1 MKKSAFIGLAILFS
15 CFSARAADVVFADG
29 NTKILVD
36 NKQNKMFCT
45 NCGGGNEAKAIAGPI
60 PGFEGIGSGVEK
72 YFKEE
77 GILIVRTDLGTS
89 CLSGQYTVIDLNART
104 SKELNFPSCN
114 EAQASFSSEKGK
126 AVMRIKQG
134 KKVTVFTF

>member
-15 CFSARAADVVFADG
+15 CFSAKASDVVFADG
-29 NTKILVD
+29 STKILVD

-45 NCGGGNEAKAIAGPI
+45 NCGGGNEVRLISGPV

-77 GILIVRTDLGTS
+77 GILIVRTDMGTS
-89 CLSGQYTVIDLNART
+89 CLSGQYIVIDLNVRT

-114 EAQASFSSEKGK
+114 EAQTRFSSEKGK
-126 AVMRIKQG
+126 AIMRIKQG
-134 KKVTVFTF
+134 KKVTVFKF